1 MEKNKSLEAEMPV
14 FEDALS
20 ELLRTGARGLIM
32 QAVQAEMDA
41 FIANYQDLKMPDDRQ
56 VVVRNGY
63 LPEREV
69 MTGIGPV
76 AIRMPKS
83 RDRSSQGI
91 CFNSS
96 LIPPYLKRSKNLEEL
111 LPVLYLKGISTGD
124 FQETLEGL
132 LGEGVKGLSAAT
144 ISRLKTGWQE
154 EYETWRK
161 EAIQERIV
169 YLWVDGL
176 YLNVRLEDSR
186 HCLLVVIGLTEEG
199 EKRFLAIED
208 GYRESEQS
216 WLEVLTKLKAK
227 GMTQA
232 PELAIG
238 DGALGFWKALTK
250 LYPET
255 KQQRCCHSRKSLQD
269 EMNSSFHDSLLCL
282 RNLWVHKTR
291 NVLDKVPKATQPKMK
306 QALKD
311 IYLAENK
318 AEANKAFDTFL
329 NSYQVKF
336 PQACDC
342 LVKDKD
348 TLLTFFDF
356 PAEHWRSIRSTNPIE
371 SVFATFSL
379 RTSKTRGCLSRQTGL
394 AMIYKLALSAQKN
407 MQRLSGYKRLKE
419 LIKGIKFIDGVSELE
434 QQLQHAA

>member
-124 FQETLEGL
+124 FQETLESL
-132 LGEGVKGLSAAT
+132 LGTGAKGLSAAT

-227 GMTQA
+227 GITQA

-250 LYPET
+250 LYPQT
-255 KQQRCCHSRKSLQD
+255 KQQRC
-269 EMNSSFHDSLLCL
+269 
-282 RNLWVHKTR
+282 WVHKSR

-306 QALKD
+306 EALKD

-318 AEANKAFDTFL
+318 AAAEKAFDSFL
-329 NSYQVKF
+329 GSYGAKF
-336 PQACDC
+336 SQACDC
-342 LVKDKD
+342 LKKDREQ
-348 TLLTFFDF
+348 LLTFYAF

-419 LIKGIKFIDGVSELE
+419 VVRGITFIDGVSELE